1 MRQSKSK
8 AISKSE
14 EYRFR
19 SSIEGC
25 IPDLIEGDGR
35 MADPCPSMY
44 RDDIRDYVADR
55 ACDTFP
61 NVPAADRATLVDSV
75 TDYFCGKED
84 KVEEGPI
91 LLSEMFPLG
100 VDPELSD
107 DDKIRLGEAEAGCGW
122 GMPEEDVEND

>member
-1 MRQSKSK
+1 MRTSKSK
-8 AISKSE
+8 VISKPE

-25 IPDLIEGDGR
+25 IPDLLEADDR
-35 MADPCPSMY
+35 LSDPCPADY
-44 RDDIRDYVADR
+44 RDNLRDYVADR
-55 ACDTFP
+55 AYDTFP
-61 NVPAADRATLVDSV
+61 NVPAADRTTLIDSV

-100 VDPELSD
+100 VD
-107 DDKIRLGEAEAGCGW
+107 
-122 GMPEEDVEND
+122 ND